1 MPLLLN
7 YKFFLLGVVMLCCS
21 FVFSQENSVFSTDK
35 DYEKFKGTLHKEIQN
50 DTKDTLIGKQI
61 LHPASLPPWLFTIPA
76 SDENHFYSIGISDP
90 GLPEETAHR
99 QACLR
104 AKAVTTLLL
113 YPQISGITDN
123 FSGEKMTNGSEKLTT
138 KYENLYK
145 VFSKMTFTESDFE
158 ESEYFLTSFGEA
170 IVLLKYSFSDVLQ
183 MTDTFD
189 VNSEIY
195 QVERQKNN
203 VFETEEKISLEIH
216 RTTAGNSAEE
226 LTYSI
231 HTLSN
236 LLEINS
242 GMNNEPIPFP
252 YFNFRYVGGEDSLS
266 AETSDNY
273 SHKLNYGLWKTFFE
287 IMIQKTLL
295 LSQSSSFAIK
305 QVGDEHTSGNKNL
318 SREISETSPSLA
330 ITGLRV
336 ANNFLMLDMGYLKK
350 HE

>member
-7 YKFFLLGVVMLCCS
+7 YKKNLLGVVLLCCS
-21 FVFSQENSVFSTDK
+21 YVFSQENSMISTDN
-35 DYEKFKGTLHKEIQN
+35 DYEKFKGTLYKEVKIGSA
-50 DTKDTLIGKQI
+50 DTVKNTQI

-76 SDENHFYSIGISDP
+76 SDKNHFYSIGISDP
-90 GLPEETAHR
+90 GLPEETARR

-113 YPQISGITDN
+113 YPRISGITDN
-123 FSGEKMTNGSEKLTT
+123 FSGEKITPGSEKFTT

-145 VFSKMTFTESDFE
+145 VFSKMTFTESNFE
-158 ESEYFLTSFGEA
+158 ELEYFLTSFGEA
-170 IVLLKYSFSDVLQ
+170 IILLKYSFSDVLQ
-183 MTDTFD
+183 LTDTID

-216 RTTAGNSAEE
+216 RSTAGNPAEE

-231 HTLSN
+231 HTLNN

-242 GMNNEPIPFP
+242 GMNNELVPFP
-252 YFNFRYVGGEDSLS
+252 YFNFRYAGGENPPSV
-266 AETSDNY
+266 ETDDNY
-273 SHKLNYGLWKTFFE
+273 SHKLNYGLWKTYFE
-287 IMIQKTLL
+287 ILIQKTLL

-305 QVGDEHTSGNKNL
+305 QVGDEHTTGNKNL
-318 SREISETSPSLA
+318 SREISETKPSLT

-336 ANNFLMLDMGYLKK
+336 ANNFLMLDMDYLKK